1 MTVTSCGL
9 HCLKIQH
16 IGVRVGETVIL
27 DDVNLHA
34 HCGELTA
41 IIGRNGAGKSTLLKA
56 ILGEIRHTGTVEFSG
71 HTAGER
77 LTRDGVRYA
86 AVVFVGLSGISA
98 AAEKAGRSTARASEA
113 LFSGYAAG

>member
-41 IIGRNGAGKSTLLKA
+41 IIGRNGAG
-56 ILGEIRHTGTVEFSG
+56 
-71 HTAGER
+71 
-77 LTRDGVRYA
+77 
-86 AVVFVGLSGISA
+86 
-98 AAEKAGRSTARASEA
+98 
-113 LFSGYAAG
+113 

>member
-1 MTVTSCGL
+1 MGVVGKEEPDAWLNAMRENLGKLRGRRHDGDQLRL

-56 ILGEIRHTGTVEFSG
+56 ILGKSVTPGRWNSAGIRQ
-71 HTAGER
+71 ER
-77 LTRDGVRYA
+77 GGA
-86 AVVFVGLSGISA
+86 
-98 AAEKAGRSTARASEA
+98 
-113 LFSGYAAG
+113 

>member
-41 IIGRNGAGKSTLLKA
+41 IIGAQRRGQVHIAQGD
-56 ILGEIRHTGTVEFSG
+56 SG
-71 HTAGER
+71 GNPSH
-77 LTRDGVRYA
+77 RDG
-86 AVVFVGLSGISA
+86 GIQRA
-98 AAEKAGRSTARASEA
+98 YGRRAGA
-113 LFSGYAAG
+113 

>member
-41 IIGRNGAGKSTLLKA
+41 IIGRNGAGKSTFA
-56 ILGEIRHTGTVEFSG
+56 QGDSG
-71 HTAGER
+71 GNPSH
-77 LTRDGVRYA
+77 RDG
-86 AVVFVGLSGISA
+86 GIQRA
-98 AAEKAGRSTARASEA
+98 YGRRAGA
-113 LFSGYAAG
+113 